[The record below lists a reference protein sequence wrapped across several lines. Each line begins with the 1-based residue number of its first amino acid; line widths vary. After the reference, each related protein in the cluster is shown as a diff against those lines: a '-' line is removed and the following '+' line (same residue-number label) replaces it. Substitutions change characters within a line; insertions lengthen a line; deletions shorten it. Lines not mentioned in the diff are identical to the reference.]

1 MRPKRKAPDRP
12 NSFYPSDGDGEFVG
26 GGRGRP
32 QDSEARAAEVAPL
45 LPPPEESLLKSPAAV
60 ANSESY
66 LASLPLAPCAG
77 VPSANCTSSVL
88 AAASVAAL
96 GSMAGVPAFMDA
108 ASGGQDKPH
117 NADEAGVPLA
127 DSCTSTAVPSDD
139 DKAAGEVLPGIADG
153 KALPDTADDKKPPEE
168 RTDLATISS
177 ESVATQARIVRAQQL
192 LDGKKRKLATVMKEL
207 EKVDDA
213 VDWGRQLLR
222 S

>member
-1 MRPKRKAPDRP
+1 
-12 NSFYPSDGDGEFVG
+12 
-26 GGRGRP
+26 
-32 QDSEARAAEVAPL
+32 
-45 LPPPEESLLKSPAAV
+45 
-60 ANSESY
+60 
-66 LASLPLAPCAG
+66 
-77 VPSANCTSSVL
+77 
-88 AAASVAAL
+88 
-96 GSMAGVPAFMDA
+96 MDA

-117 NADEAGVPLA
+117 NADEAGGPSA
-127 DSCTSTAVPSDD
+127 DSCASTAVPSDD
-139 DKAAGEVLPGIADG
+139 EKAAGEVLPGIADG

-177 ESVATQARIVRAQQL
+177 ESVAAQTRIVRAQQL